1 MNSYNIADNRKI
13 IMAELQK
20 LLRKDMKRPPY
31 TASIL
36 ILIEGT
42 RTNMISQM
50 AIDS

>member
-1 MNSYNIADNRKI
+1 MT
-13 IMAELQK
+13 ELQK
-20 LLRKDMKRPPY
+20 SLRKDMKIPPC

-42 RTNMISQM
+42 RTNVTSKM